1 MQITKLRSRILAA
14 TLTALV
20 ALGATSAAHAYSV
33 YRSVTANAGGVV
45 VWTAVNFGVSGQ
57 PTPTLSFFY
66 FLDDNAAR
74 AGLPAAQC
82 FVKVDLGNL
91 NNPLVGT
98 QVPVGNAGIPVN
110 GAVGDN
116 PNPFP
121 WNITFDDNPPG
132 HWSIAKTEIQ
142 NPVSTNAAAGR
153 VAAAGFQSLATT
165 GGSGVT
171 VVNGLLPNCAAQ

>member
-1 MQITKLRSRILAA
+1 MQTTKLRNRILAA
-14 TLTALV
+14 TLTAII
-20 ALGATSAAHAYSV
+20 AFGATSPAHAYSV

-45 VWTAVNFGVSGQ
+45 VWTAANFGVSGQ
-57 PTPTLSFFY
+57 PAPTLSFFY
-66 FLDDNAAR
+66 YLDDNAAR

-91 NNPLVGT
+91 VNPLVGT
-98 QVPVGNAGIPVN
+98 QVPVGNANIPVN
-110 GAVGDN
+110 GNPGDN
-116 PNPFP
+116 PRAFP
-121 WNITFDDNPPG
+121 WNITFDDNPPS

-142 NPVSTNAAAGR
+142 NPPSTNAAASR

-171 VVNGLLPNCAAQ
+171 VINGLLQNCAAQ